1 MRDGGVLGLDPLPH
15 EPMANFD
22 LDGTLADFPG
32 AMKAAMEALA
42 APGETA
48 YCEEQDDEPS
58 HVRARRRMAKKV
70 PGFWAD
76 LPRLKLGFD
85 VLAITRELRYT
96 HMILSKGP
104 RSNPDAWAEKIVW
117 CRRNMP
123 DDDYGIT
130 LTDDKGLVYGKVL
143 VDDWPKYVRRW
154 LTWRRRGLVIMPAHS
169 YNAGFEHP
177 QVVRYD
183 GTNLQEVRDRLIAQ
197 RATAGE

>member
-1 MRDGGVLGLDPLPH
+1 
-15 EPMANFD
+15 
-22 LDGTLADFPG
+22 
-32 AMKAAMEALA
+32 
-42 APGETA
+42 
-48 YCEEQDDEPS
+48 
-58 HVRARRRMAKKV
+58 
-70 PGFWAD
+70 
-76 LPRLKLGFD
+76 
-85 VLAITRELRYT
+85 
-96 HMILSKGP
+96 MILSKGP

-143 VDDWPKYVRRW
+143 VDDWPKYVGRW
-154 LTWRRRGLVIMPAHS
+154 LTWRRRGLVVMPAHP

-183 GTNLQEVRDRLIAQ
+183 GTNLQEVRERLIAQ